1 MPLNFLMIN
10 QPLNNRGDEAAHK
23 ALVRSIL
30 CSIPDSKI
38 QVLFVEKDQN
48 SINQFD
54 VHNSRVSYINVPALK
69 GNMRRNFIRLLK
81 VSFFFLKFHPTIRK
95 ILPLYRN
102 ADIVLSAPGG
112 ICMGGFQNW
121 EHVIFLAIAKLANK
135 PIAYYGRSIGPF
147 PTVTFFNKVFKR
159 KAVDLLNYFSFTA
172 LRDSQSEKIANI
184 LNVKYEST
192 VDSVFLES
200 PVAEIPKEVS
210 DLIGDKPYVV
220 FVPNMLVWHYAYRG
234 KASVEDV
241 LCFYKKVLNLIISK
255 YKNHNIIMLP
265 QTFNYKKPEDGDI
278 NFFRELKQYTQCQ
291 SLIIIP
297 DTYSSDIQQ
306 MIISK
311 AECMIGARYHS
322 VVFALNQAVP
332 FVALS
337 YEHKISGLLESLKR
351 LDSMVDI
358 TTLFDSEENMQ
369 NVLMQFEKTLNLAR
383 KDIDAQQKAK
393 KIAQNCFDKF
403 LKFSSEKNSH

>member
-1 MPLNFLMIN
+1 MQLNFLMIN

-30 CSIPDSKI
+30 SSIPDSRI
-38 QVLFVEKDQN
+38 RVLFVGNDQN
-48 SINQFD
+48 SIDQFD
-54 VHNSRVSYINVPALK
+54 VCNSRVSYINISALK
-69 GNMRRNFIRLLK
+69 RNIRRNFIRLLK
-81 VSFFFLKFHPTIRK
+81 LSFFFLRLHPTIRK
-95 ILPLYRN
+95 ILPLYQR
-102 ADIVLSAPGG
+102 ADIVLCAPGG

-121 EHVIFLAIAKLANK
+121 EHIILLSVAKLANK

-147 PTVTFFNKVFKR
+147 PTITFFNKVFKR
-159 KAVDLLNYFSFTA
+159 KAVSLLNYFSFTA
-172 LRDSQSEKIANI
+172 LRDSQSEKIANA

-200 PVAEIPKEVS
+200 PVVEIPKEIS
-210 DLIGDKPYVV
+210 GLIGDKPYVV

-241 LCFYKKVLNLIISK
+241 LSFYKKVLNIIISK
-255 YKNHNIIMLP
+255 YRGHNIIMLP
-265 QTFNYKKPEDGDI
+265 QTFNYKKLDDGDI
-278 NFFRELKQYTQCQ
+278 NFFRKLKQYTQCQ

-297 DTYSSDIQQ
+297 DTCSSDIQQ

-322 VVFALNQAVP
+322 VVFAINQAIP

-337 YEHKISGLLESLKR
+337 YEHKISGLLESVNK

-358 TTLFDSEENMQ
+358 TTAFDSEENMQ
-369 NVLMQFEKTLNLAR
+369 NVLMRFEKTLNLAR
-383 KDIDAQQKAK
+383 KDIGAQQKAK
-393 KIAQNCFDKF
+393 KIARDCFDKF
-403 LKFSSEKNSH
+403 LKFCLGK